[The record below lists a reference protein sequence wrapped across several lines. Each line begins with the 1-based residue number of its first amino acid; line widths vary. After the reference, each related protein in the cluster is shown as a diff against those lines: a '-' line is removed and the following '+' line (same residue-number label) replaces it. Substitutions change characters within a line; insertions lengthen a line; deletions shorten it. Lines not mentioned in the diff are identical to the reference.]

1 MLFVQRAKKP
11 CGFYE
16 ICRHKYDKD
25 VIVIV
30 AFGEFRVVL
39 KFWKAT
45 IKTTMVDCENMLSL
59 FTCRW
64 TD

>member
-45 IKTTMVDCENMLSL
+45 IKTTMVDC
-59 FTCRW
+59 
-64 TD
+64 

>member
-30 AFGEFRVVL
+30 VFGEFRVESYHKDNNGRL
-39 KFWKAT
+39 
-45 IKTTMVDCENMLSL
+45 
-59 FTCRW
+59 
-64 TD
+64 